1 MGINASTSGRNIN
14 IYSIYNEFYLQII
27 RINVD
32 EQVLY
37 VRGNTPGE
45 IGEMM
50 LLKDSM
56 VPDAK
61 KRVQVVWYNL
71 ISTI

>member
-1 MGINASTSGRNIN
+1 
-14 IYSIYNEFYLQII
+14 
-27 RINVD
+27 
-32 EQVLY
+32 
-37 VRGNTPGE
+37 
-45 IGEMM
+45 MM